1 MNKSDSLLPRAKSQ
15 GAVIAEEPA
24 AAAVDAQANLAPE
37 ILPSMFRQ
45 ALEQSFNAVLLTDA
59 QQGAHGP
66 RILYANPAFCR
77 MSGYSSEE
85 LIGQTPRL
93 LQGPLTSPDILRELR
108 ECLQAGRHFKGST
121 VNYRK
126 DGTPYIVE
134 WNISP
139 MRDERGEITHFVS
152 VQQDVSELVAARHT
166 NQLLANALNA
176 AQDAIFITDVDG
188 KIEFANQGF
197 ELVTGYSTGEA
208 LGSLPNILKSG
219 EQNDAFY
226 QRLWRSL
233 KAGQTFRATVVNR
246 HKNGQLIHCEE
257 TITPVYDG
265 KGVMT
270 HFVSIIKDLSKRILA
285 EKELRK
291 QATVDGLTGLLN
303 RRSGELQ
310 LEKAYRAACE
320 GGTSICVLLADVD
333 HFKAINDTWGHPAG
347 DVVLKDVAHLLRS
360 SVRTTD
366 SVARWGGEE
375 FLIVL
380 PYCDLPAAQK
390 QAERIRIRV
399 AQKHQPQVGQ
409 ITLSIGVA
417 QLQNHDETLAGL
429 IDRADKALYRAKKEG
444 RNLVCCA

>member
-1 MNKSDSLLPRAKSQ
+1 MNTSDSLLPRAKSE
-15 GAVIAEEPA
+15 GAVIAEESA
-24 AAAVDAQANLAPE
+24 AAGSDAPANLAPE
-37 ILPSMFRQ
+37 IPPSMFQ
-45 ALEQSFNAVLLTDA
+45 QVLEQSFNSVLLTDA

-77 MSGYSSEE
+77 MTGYSLQE

-93 LQGPLTSPDILRELR
+93 LQGPLTSPDVLRELR
-108 ECLQAGRHFKGST
+108 ECLQAGRYFRGST

-139 MRDERGEITHFVS
+139 IRDERGEITHFVS
-152 VQQDVSELVAARHT
+152 VQQDVSGLVAARHSK
-166 NQLLANALNA
+166 QLLANALNA
-176 AQDAIFITDVDG
+176 AQDAIFITDVEG
-188 KIEFANQGF
+188 KIEFANHGF
-197 ELVTGYSTGEA
+197 ELVTGYSASEA
-208 LGSLPNILKSG
+208 LGSQPSILKSG

-246 HKNGQLIHCEE
+246 HKSGQLIHCEE
-257 TITPVYDG
+257 TVTPVYDG

-285 EKELRK
+285 EQELRK

-303 RRSGELQ
+303 RRTGELQ

-320 GGTSICVLLADVD
+320 GGTGMCVLLVDID

-360 SVRTTD
+360 SVRATD

-380 PYCDLPAAQK
+380 PYCNLPAAQK
-390 QAERIRIRV
+390 QAERIRMRV